1 MATRSDESVPSWDG
15 QAKNWRR
22 YTKEVAWFVAST
34 PTKKRRY
41 VASKLI
47 SRLSGP
53 ARLLAMS
60 WSRTEFDSP
69 DGTLNLL
76 KKLAGSPLVRKTL
89 PNTAAILQQY
99 LGFRRQSGE
108 SMANFLVRETLG
120 YEEFSEALIRL
131 WEEQTGI
138 DPAER
143 NFGLPPISEWD
154 WWDDDYEYG
163 YMGGMD
169 VTTGDAEHQHDP
181 AATAAAAASPEQ
193 GAEPPVSAAPG
204 SSPSHRVGAASEHSA
219 PGPVSDPGKPK
230 IPQDVSEVS
239 LADSFIMGV
248 LRGWRLLKAAS
259 LTPEETRDIL
269 STTQNKLDFE
279 AISQALSAL
288 WDEQLLGHRYSQH
301 AGRHGSSNNALWHE
315 WHDDGWDDGYEI
327 NYDEMWTWGNDDG
340 WWNDGQYHDEW
351 HEHEWPDETSSAKE
365 VQTTLS
371 PDEEERLQDALQ
383 AEQVA
388 EQLAAEARRTWQ
400 EAQKTT
406 QQLKRDRGFGQ
417 VNTVNN
423 GRCFNCGGNHLV
435 RDCPDRRHG
444 NYPKGK
450 FSGKG
455 KGMHYMIDPI
465 DTFFQNK
472 GKGKKGKSKFSHMSE
487 QEMFWS
493 SKGKSPYHSKDGNGK
508 GFSKNPVNAYA
519 LSQQSCSS
527 SSTTSSPLKHDREE
541 LLRKLFRCGRN
552 MAGKDHRGGEAE
564 QQSSVPA
571 GKAQRRELLEGSKVQ
586 GSLKECGEEDG
597 CHHGLHGP
605 ELTDDKSFRQ
615 QLGSDFGFTR
625 SSQPGGLP
633 DRTGK
638 DRLAQPGAY
647 KKGDD
652 TTRRS
657 HPHRGKPMTSSSLPL
672 TTTMGSKV
680 MKMVTRMTATMSHL
694 ALQIAMDGRE
704 CLWEIACAD
713 NSWLTQAALNHGL
726 PARRINYKQGFDLYK
741 KSAWME
747 MERLRK
753 IKRPKKLWLSLP
765 CTHWCQWTNVNYNT
779 DERKAVLEDLRRRDR
794 RMMHY
799 AKDFIL
805 NAVDDDPGIDV
816 YWEWTF
822 PCSGWSQPPMVSLQH
837 GLLQRGQ
844 SWERCRIDGC
854 NYGMRN
860 SDDSAFIRKR
870 WEIRTND
877 ELFHRNFKCKV
888 CPRNHQHALIQGIET
903 ARSAYYPV
911 RMVEAIV
918 RHWKNQLAPQ
928 RHVQALTSP
937 DAVVNSKHAE
947 CDVKWTQRLQALPAE
962 EVLPPVPDD
971 GDLSDGYEPSI
982 LEAPQHGDDVNE
994 QERQEWHV
1002 KLQHYHRAAGHPTN
1016 KNLIHLFRDA
1026 GLPKWKIE
1034 MARDLRCDAC
1044 DRLLQGSKSSGEVP
1058 RASTHPLCK
1067 AWEIVGADSS
1077 EWHVPEQKI
1086 KIKFI
1091 LLIDFATKLR
1101 AVHVVKSY
1109 GLSQLLSESSED
1121 VIKAIAEKW
1130 LADKPKPRLIVPDNS
1145 SVFTAT
1151 DVNEFLTNVGIQ
1163 LSLPAEKESWAH
1175 GLVESAIKDVKMT
1188 ASAIQLGQP
1197 TLPPGVSLQLACAA
1211 LNSTEYTKGY
1221 SSFQWCYGK
1230 DYTITDEEIRTFD
1243 SLPDTTKHF
1252 EYEALVRARQG
1263 AEEVA
1268 RRTRALRVMSK
1279 LKNSS
1284 VKQPLRTFEPMDLV
1298 MVWRKQWPAH
1308 LLAPGRRGGF
1318 QRSIKPHWIGP
1329 GRVVFHEVL
1338 HHQEEGDERRHIL
1351 WVLVGSQ
1358 LLRCSAHSV
1367 RPVTDTE
1374 RVTFEVCDKQDVTK
1388 WKSLADVLPQREYLD
1403 ITDQVPGEDERE
1415 SPDLP
1420 DQPDESTAVPAAV
1433 AKKAKKVFQKGVTFS
1448 DPALQPR
1455 SKIVGK
1461 KSLTPDDWKPKAGDD
1476 DVELLPEP
1484 GSASQ
1489 PAALEPAASNS
1500 PDLEE
1505 LLERD
1510 VNDYDVSPRPL
1521 PDPKKQKI
1529 NDDKDMR
1536 TLLREQHS
1544 SQYDLKWVE
1553 ELHQPDD
1560 GLLDFYNLVVD
1571 NDLDCLSMQFDLDF
1585 VSNRQFKNF
1594 LRSPTAYLVKKMRD
1608 SEVVLSKLSPQHR
1621 ELFARAKG
1629 KEIDSF
1635 LKNEAVKACHRKDEV
1650 REAMGSGR
1658 IVRARWVLTW
1668 KLVPPE
1674 DQDEARQDASTN
1686 PSSTHTSDGLKKAK
1700 ARIVLLGFEH
1710 PEIGNV
1716 DYKTS
1721 SPVQSMLARNL
1732 LYQATCQHSWQLE
1745 GLDLATAFLQT
1756 APTSADANL
1765 WTYGVAE
1772 LRSALGLDTNG
1783 IMKVMRN
1790 IYGSTTAP
1798 RGLWLDLHKTLTGL
1812 GGYPALGERCLWVWY
1827 DEDPETKQPFTIG
1840 MMGGHVDD
1848 FHRTG
1853 DSNNAKWNEVCRKI
1867 DAAYRWGTAKHS
1879 AYRHAGTDVQVK
1891 RDNDGDLV
1899 ITVNQQYYVDSLPDL
1914 DISADR
1920 LRQED
1925 ARMTSHE
1932 IAACRGALGTLQ
1944 WLAIQTQPQLCA
1956 RCNLLLTEVIKFGK
1970 MSYAMEIQRMIGEI
1984 RRESYELKF
1993 FKHKT
1998 AKTWRDVCFITMADQ
2013 AHANR
2018 DKGDSTG
2025 GIITL
2030 MSGPEALK
2038 GEVCPMSLLA
2048 WRTWKL
2054 LRKALGSND
2063 AEVQAVLEG
2072 EDWNF
2077 RARLLWCEIHG
2088 AGLSRPRD
2096 ANKVEFSEEMVKQ
2109 VEGLLC
2115 TDSKGGF
2122 DAVLYNESPL
2132 LGLSNTRSAL
2142 QALQLR
2148 EYLQRAGSK
2157 LRWVASDYDLGD
2169 SLTKKRPD
2177 CRVGLQK
2184 FLKTW
2189 LWAVKYDPQFIA
2201 SKKNKKEGK
2210 TAINQI
2216 DDYLSGKPDL
2226 SFYAG
2231 ATDPC
2236 QVRHFDF
2243 MFDHWPLSAML
2254 GSGGAPFL

>member
-1 MATRSDESVPSWDG
+1 M
-15 QAKNWRR
+15 
-22 YTKEVAWFVAST
+22 
-34 PTKKRRY
+34 
-41 VASKLI
+41 
-47 SRLSGP
+47 
-53 ARLLAMS
+53 
-60 WSRTEFDSP
+60 
-69 DGTLNLL
+69 
-76 KKLAGSPLVRKTL
+76 
-89 PNTAAILQQY
+89 
-99 LGFRRQSGE
+99 
-108 SMANFLVRETLG
+108 
-120 YEEFSEALIRL
+120 
-131 WEEQTGI
+131 
-138 DPAER
+138 
-143 NFGLPPISEWD
+143 
-154 WWDDDYEYG
+154 
-163 YMGGMD
+163 
-169 VTTGDAEHQHDP
+169 
-181 AATAAAAASPEQ
+181 
-193 GAEPPVSAAPG
+193 
-204 SSPSHRVGAASEHSA
+204 
-219 PGPVSDPGKPK
+219 
-230 IPQDVSEVS
+230 
-239 LADSFIMGV
+239 
-248 LRGWRLLKAAS
+248 
-259 LTPEETRDIL
+259 
-269 STTQNKLDFE
+269 
-279 AISQALSAL
+279 
-288 WDEQLLGHRYSQH
+288 
-301 AGRHGSSNNALWHE
+301 
-315 WHDDGWDDGYEI
+315 
-327 NYDEMWTWGNDDG
+327 
-340 WWNDGQYHDEW
+340 
-351 HEHEWPDETSSAKE
+351 
-365 VQTTLS
+365 
-371 PDEEERLQDALQ
+371 
-383 AEQVA
+383 
-388 EQLAAEARRTWQ
+388 
-400 EAQKTT
+400 
-406 QQLKRDRGFGQ
+406 
-417 VNTVNN
+417 
-423 GRCFNCGGNHLV
+423 
-435 RDCPDRRHG
+435 
-444 NYPKGK
+444 
-450 FSGKG
+450 
-455 KGMHYMIDPI
+455 
-465 DTFFQNK
+465 
-472 GKGKKGKSKFSHMSE
+472 
-487 QEMFWS
+487 
-493 SKGKSPYHSKDGNGK
+493 
-508 GFSKNPVNAYA
+508 
-519 LSQQSCSS
+519 
-527 SSTTSSPLKHDREE
+527 
-541 LLRKLFRCGRN
+541 
-552 MAGKDHRGGEAE
+552 
-564 QQSSVPA
+564 
-571 GKAQRRELLEGSKVQ
+571 
-586 GSLKECGEEDG
+586 
-597 CHHGLHGP
+597 
-605 ELTDDKSFRQ
+605 
-615 QLGSDFGFTR
+615 
-625 SSQPGGLP
+625 
-633 DRTGK
+633 
-638 DRLAQPGAY
+638 
-647 KKGDD
+647 
-652 TTRRS
+652 
-657 HPHRGKPMTSSSLPL
+657 
-672 TTTMGSKV
+672 
-680 MKMVTRMTATMSHL
+680 MTATMSHL

-779 DERKAVLEDLRRRDR
+779 EERKAVLEDLRRRDR

-805 NAVDDDPGIDV
+805 NAVDDDPDIDV

-860 SDDSAFIRKR
+860 SDDSAFLHKR

-937 DAVVNSKHAE
+937 DAVVHSKHAE
-947 CDVKWTQRLQALPAE
+947 CDVKWTQRLQALPVE

-971 GDLSDGYEPSI
+971 GDLSDGYEPSL
-982 LEAPQHGDDVNE
+982 LEAPQHGDDVTE

-1002 KLQHYHRAAGHPTN
+1002 KLQHYHRAAGHPSN
-1016 KNLIHLFRDA
+1016 RNLIHLFRDA

-1034 MARDLRCDAC
+1034 MARHFRCDAC

-1058 RASTHPLCK
+1058 RATTHPLCK

-1077 EWHVPEQKI
+1077 EWHVPDQKI

-1101 AVHVVKSY
+1101 AVYVVKSY
-1109 GLSQLLSESSED
+1109 GLTQMLSESSED

-1130 LADKPKPRLIVPDNS
+1130 LADKPKPRLVVPDNS

-1230 DYTITDEEIRTFD
+1230 DYTITDEEIRTFA

-1329 GRVVFHEVL
+1329 GRVIFHEVL

-1415 SPDLP
+1415 LPDLP

-1489 PAALEPAASNS
+1489 PAALEPAASDS

-1560 GLLDFYNLVVD
+1560 GLLDFYHLVVD

-1585 VSNRQFKNF
+1585 MSNRQFKSF

-1635 LKNEAVKACHRKDEV
+1635 LKNEAVKACHRNDEV

-1827 DEDPETKQPFTIG
+1827 DEDPETQQPFTIG

-1853 DSNNAKWNEVCRKI
+1853 DPNSEKWNEICRKI

-1879 AYRHAGTDVQVK
+1879 AYRHAGTDIQVK

-1899 ITVNQQYYVDSLPDL
+1899 ISVSQQYYVDSLPDL

-1932 IAACRGALGTLQ
+1932 IAACRGALGALQ

-2054 LRKALGSND
+2054 RRKALGSND

-2236 QVRHFDF
+2236 QVRHYDF

>member
-1 MATRSDESVPSWDG
+1 
-15 QAKNWRR
+15 
-22 YTKEVAWFVAST
+22 
-34 PTKKRRY
+34 
-41 VASKLI
+41 
-47 SRLSGP
+47 
-53 ARLLAMS
+53 
-60 WSRTEFDSP
+60 
-69 DGTLNLL
+69 
-76 KKLAGSPLVRKTL
+76 
-89 PNTAAILQQY
+89 
-99 LGFRRQSGE
+99 
-108 SMANFLVRETLG
+108 MANFLVRETLG
-120 YEEFSEALIRL
+120 YEEFSEARIRL

-181 AATAAAAASPEQ
+181 AATAAAASSPEQ

-406 QQLKRDRGFGQ
+406 QQLKRDRGFGH

-455 KGMHYMIDPI
+455 KGM
-465 DTFFQNK
+465 
-472 GKGKKGKSKFSHMSE
+472 
-487 QEMFWS
+487 FWS

-508 GFSKNPVNAYA
+508 GFNKNPVNAYA
-519 LSQQSCSS
+519 LYGMELASTTKASTSTGSS
-527 SSTTSSPLKHDREE
+527 SLASQAHGMLDCGATASAAPEVSAQELVIAVLSHDRQATVNIFSAQRPYFRFGNGKWGRARYKLEICSDVSGQKKTFSLYALPNPIE
-541 LLRKLFRCGRN
+541 FYQPNFDKSQLEKLNNKVQYLLEKPNVENSLKVPKSKAASKNVEKKMVVTMGY
-552 MAGKDHRGGEAE
+552 MD
-564 QQSSVPA
+564 QSS
-571 GKAQRRELLEGSKVQ
+571 
-586 GSLKECGEEDG
+586 
-597 CHHGLHGP
+597 
-605 ELTDDKSFRQ
+605 
-615 QLGSDFGFTR
+615 
-625 SSQPGGLP
+625 
-633 DRTGK
+633 
-638 DRLAQPGAY
+638 
-647 KKGDD
+647 
-652 TTRRS
+652 
-657 HPHRGKPMTSSSLPL
+657 PMTSPSDSSWDPILDSPDRRNLEDFL
-672 TTTMGSKV
+672 TEQV
-680 MKMVTRMTATMSHL
+680 MKMVTMMTATMSHL

-805 NAVDDDPGIDV
+805 NAVDDDPDIDV
-816 YWEWTF
+816 YW
-822 PCSGWSQPPMVSLQH
+822 
-837 GLLQRGQ
+837 
-844 SWERCRIDGC
+844 
-854 NYGMRN
+854 
-860 SDDSAFIRKR
+860 
-870 WEIRTND
+870 
-877 ELFHRNFKCKV
+877 V
-888 CPRNHQHALIQGIET
+888 CPRNHQHAFIQGIET

-947 CDVKWTQRLQALPAE
+947 CDVKWTQRLQALPVE

-982 LEAPQHGDDVNE
+982 LEAPQHG
-994 QERQEWHV
+994 
-1002 KLQHYHRAAGHPTN
+1002 HPSN
-1016 KNLIHLFRDA
+1016 RNLIHLFRDA

-1034 MARDLRCDAC
+1034 MARDFRCDAC

-1077 EWHVPEQKI
+1077 EWHVPDQKI

-1109 GLSQLLSESSED
+1109 GLTQMLSESSED

-1145 SVFTAT
+1145 SVFRAT

-1230 DYTITDEEIRTFD
+1230 DYTITDEEINECE
-1243 SLPDTTKHF
+1243 H
-1252 EYEALVRARQG
+1252 
-1263 AEEVA
+1263 
-1268 RRTRALRVMSK
+1268 
-1279 LKNSS
+1279 
-1284 VKQPLRTFEPMDLV
+1284 
-1298 MVWRKQWPAH
+1298 
-1308 LLAPGRRGGF
+1308 
-1318 QRSIKPHWIGP
+1318 
-1329 GRVVFHEVL
+1329 
-1338 HHQEEGDERRHIL
+1338 
-1351 WVLVGSQ
+1351 
-1358 LLRCSAHSV
+1358 
-1367 RPVTDTE
+1367 
-1374 RVTFEVCDKQDVTK
+1374 
-1388 WKSLADVLPQREYLD
+1388 
-1403 ITDQVPGEDERE
+1403 
-1415 SPDLP
+1415 PDLP
-1420 DQPDESTAVPAAV
+1420 DRPDESTAVPAAV

-1461 KSLTPDDWKPKAGDD
+1461 KSLTPD
-1476 DVELLPEP
+1476 
-1484 GSASQ
+1484 
-1489 PAALEPAASNS
+1489 
-1500 PDLEE
+1500 
-1505 LLERD
+1505 
-1510 VNDYDVSPRPL
+1510 
-1521 PDPKKQKI
+1521 
-1529 NDDKDMR
+1529 
-1536 TLLREQHS
+1536 
-1544 SQYDLKWVE
+1544 

-1560 GLLDFYNLVVD
+1560 GLLDFYHLVVD

-1635 LKNEAVKACHRKDEV
+1635 LKNEAVKACHRNEEV

-1686 PSSTHTSDGLKKAK
+1686 PSTTHTSDGLKKAK

-1772 LRSALGLDTNG
+1772 LRTALGLDSNG

-1867 DAAYRWGTAKHS
+1867 DAAYRWGTTKHS
-1879 AYRHAGTDVQVK
+1879 AYRHADTDIQVK

-1914 DISADR
+1914 GISADR

-1932 IAACRGALGTLQ
+1932 IAACRGALGALQ

-1998 AKTWRDVCFITMADQ
+1998 AKTC
-2013 AHANR
+2013 
-2018 DKGDSTG
+2018 
-2025 GIITL
+2025 
-2030 MSGPEALK
+2030 
-2038 GEVCPMSLLA
+2038 
-2048 WRTWKL
+2048 
-2054 LRKALGSND
+2054 
-2063 AEVQAVLEG
+2063 
-2072 EDWNF
+2072 
-2077 RARLLWCEIHG
+2077 
-2088 AGLSRPRD
+2088 
-2096 ANKVEFSEEMVKQ
+2096 
-2109 VEGLLC
+2109 
-2115 TDSKGGF
+2115 
-2122 DAVLYNESPL
+2122 
-2132 LGLSNTRSAL
+2132 
-2142 QALQLR
+2142 
-2148 EYLQRAGSK
+2148 
-2157 LRWVASDYDLGD
+2157 DYDLGD

-2236 QVRHFDF
+2236 QVRHYDF